1 MKGFISGII
10 CQRLVRVICPECSIP
25 FVDACQQ
32 GLVDQ
37 GLADRVSRVA
47 NFAVDNVRIRGNGCK
62 HCKDAGIIGRTPVAE
77 MLVPDQKYM
86 SFIAKGDY
94 AGADAY
100 WASSA
105 PSLNVDGWGVGM
117 LAHAL
122 QKMRKG
128 EVSPVDIENAISDI
142 EVDVVPGAAMR
153 EPPMIARDFTTEM
166 VGHAELEPQE
176 SSTWN

>member
-1 MKGFISGII
+1 
-10 CQRLVRVICPECSIP
+10 
-25 FVDACQQ
+25 
-32 GLVDQ
+32 
-37 GLADRVSRVA
+37 
-47 NFAVDNVRIRGNGCK
+47 
-62 HCKDAGIIGRTPVAE
+62 
-77 MLVPDQKYM
+77 
-86 SFIAKGDY
+86 
-94 AGADAY
+94 
-100 WASSA
+100 
-105 PSLNVDGWGVGM
+105 
-117 LAHAL
+117 L